1 MSQIRKDMS
10 RATLPRVL
18 YCSPEDGFYKKLSQL
33 RGEFV
38 LEARPIPFRS
48 SPQKLAHSRKA
59 TVLILRI
66 KNEFDL
72 KYQEWL
78 SRNDA
83 SVPII
88 VLCQNGT
95 VQTAVHALQYG
106 VFDYFCLSQDM
117 KLIVKRIEDAIEWKS
132 CPVLK
137 RKMDEPEQLLLG
149 NNPRIRE
156 INAQA
161 QDLALQRHPLV
172 LYGESGSGKQH
183 LAYGMYRMSNRDFT
197 PFVHYDCRLLQHVS
211 RYDRISLND
220 LIKTRL
226 KKLSSKALKGVLYLS
241 HLEQLNGD
249 QQKDLLG
256 NWPASTVR
264 LIAAYQEPAGIQG
277 GTRAEPSLASVKIPS
292 LRQHTEDIPMMA
304 EHFMRRTA
312 QSRKMRQK
320 SLSLEVV
327 QLMQEYPWPGNVQ
340 ELANVVERMM
350 TLEPSPV
357 LSATSWRT
365 SQGSIA
371 SLRLD
376 NRNHLTLLI
385 EEVLKD
391 NPQWED
397 GDLYENFMDRME
409 KMLIELVMPRVDNNR
424 ALASKILGISRNTL
438 RGKLRA

>member
-1 MSQIRKDMS
+1 MD

-18 YCSPEDGFYKKLSQL
+18 YCSPEDGFYKRLSQQ

-38 LEARPIPFRS
+38 LESRAIPFRG
-48 SPQKLAHSRKA
+48 SPQKLAQSRKA
-59 TVLILRI
+59 TVLLVRI

-106 VFDYFCLSQDM
+106 VFDYFCMNQDM
-117 KLIVKRIEDAIEWKS
+117 KLIIKRIEDAIDWKS
-132 CPVLK
+132 CPVFR
-137 RKMDEPEQLLLG
+137 RKSEEPEQLLLG
-149 NNPRIRE
+149 NNARIRE
-156 INAQA
+156 INEQA
-161 QDLALQRHPLV
+161 QDLARERHPLV
-172 LYGESGSGKQH
+172 LYGETGSGKQH
-183 LAYGMYRMSNRDFT
+183 LAYGMYRISNRDFT

-211 RYDRISLND
+211 RYDRISLNE
-220 LIKTRL
+220 LIRTRL

-249 QQKDLLG
+249 QQKEVFG
-256 NWPASTVR
+256 NWPSSTVR
-264 LIAAYQEPAGIQG
+264 LIAAYQEVG
-277 GTRAEPSLASVKIPS
+277 GPHTAVRGETSLASVKIPS

-304 EHFMRRTA
+304 EHFMRKTA
-312 QSRKMRQK
+312 HARKMRQK

-340 ELANVVERMM
+340 ELSNVVERMM
-350 TLEPSPV
+350 TLEPSTI
-357 LSATSWRT
+357 LSATSWRI
-365 SQGSIA
+365 SQGSSA

-376 NRNHLTLLI
+376 NRNHLSMLI

-391 NPQWED
+391 NPQWEN
-397 GDLYENFMDRME
+397 GDLHENFMDRME

-424 ALASKILGISRNTL
+424 AAASKILGISRNTL
-438 RGKLRA
+438 RAKLRA